1 MKHQAKK
8 RISTE
13 SSSFGVS
20 KREGHDSSK
29 FYKRK
34 LYDLIKNGNDTGNS
48 EYDETPANKIENVNK
63 IFCKSSENME
73 ELPDSSV
80 HLMVTSPPYN
90 VGKDYDQDMTFEEYR
105 ILLRTVFKETYR
117 VLVNGGRA
125 CINVANLGRKPYIP
139 LHSFIIQDMLDI
151 GFLMRGEIVWNK
163 SASSGVSTAWG
174 SWLSASNPTLRDVH
188 EYVLIFSKGSFSR
201 NSEDKESTIAKDE
214 FLTLTK
220 SLWEFPAESANKV
233 GHPAPFPLELPYRC
247 IQLYTFKGDV
257 VLDPFCGV
265 GTTCLAAVKLQRNY
279 VGYDTNKE
287 YVNAAIKRIDKYVSQ
302 TNLSQF
308 SPTSSVD
315 DAQ

>member
-1 MKHQAKK
+1 MKDGQIRK

-13 SSSFGVS
+13 SSSFGIS

-34 LYDLIKNGNDTGNS
+34 LYDLMKNNS
-48 EYDETPANKIENVNK
+48 GDNNGTSSEHDETLYNKIESGAALNK
-63 IFCKSSENME
+63 IFCKSSKRMD

-90 VGKDYDQDMTFEEYR
+90 VGKEYDEDLTFEEYR
-105 ILLRTVFKETYR
+105 ALLRSVFKETYR

-174 SWLSASNPTLRDVH
+174 SWQSASNPTLRDIH

-201 NSEDKESTIAKDE
+201 SSKDRGNTISKEE
-214 FLTLTK
+214 FLTFTK
-220 SLWEFPAESANKV
+220 SIWEFPAESANKV

-265 GTTCLAAVKLQRNY
+265 GTTCLSAVQLKRNY
-279 VGYDTNKE
+279 VGYDTNKQ
-287 YVNAAIKRIDKYVSQ
+287 YVDAAIKRIDKY
-302 TNLSQF
+302 L
-308 SPTSSVD
+308 
-315 DAQ
+315 

>member
-1 MKHQAKK
+1 MKDEQIRK

-13 SSSFGVS
+13 SSSFGIS

-34 LYDLIKNGNDTGNS
+34 LYDLMKNNS
-48 EYDETPANKIENVNK
+48 GDNNGTSSEHDETLYNKIESGAALNK
-63 IFCKSSENME
+63 IFCKSSKRMD

-90 VGKDYDQDMTFEEYR
+90 VGKEYDEDLTFEEYR
-105 ILLRTVFKETYR
+105 TLLRSVFKETYR
-117 VLVNGGRA
+117 VLVKGGRA
-125 CINVANLGRKPYIP
+125 CINIANLGRKPYIP

-174 SWLSASNPTLRDVH
+174 SWQSASNPTLRDIH

-201 NSEDKESTIAKDE
+201 SSKDRGNTISKEE
-214 FLTLTK
+214 FLTFTK
-220 SLWEFPAESANKV
+220 SIWEFPAESANKV

-265 GTTCLAAVKLQRNY
+265 GTTCLSAVQLKRNY
-279 VGYDTNKE
+279 VGYDTNKQ
-287 YVNAAIKRIDKYVSQ
+287 YVDAAIKRIDKY
-302 TNLSQF
+302 L
-308 SPTSSVD
+308 
-315 DAQ
+315 